1 MIQAAKDS
9 AAVATAGQD
18 AMDAYGKD
26 TVREY
31 VEIPAVKILNDR
43 GEFSATMGTLPPW
56 IRPAIRKLP
65 WFRKGSQAVKNL
77 AGMAIVMVAK
87 RLSTPTDRTDL
98 LRKLQEGKD
107 DEGNPMGRE
116 ELTAETLTQL
126 IAGSDTTSKSVL
138 SFFPLD
144 SYSDDDCSSSCAI
157 TYWLARYP
165 RVQDKLQKELDEHL
179 GTEDETVS
187 TSEQVKRLPYLDAVI
202 NEALRMHS
210 TSSMGLPRLVPAG
223 GVTVSGRYFPEG
235 AILSVPTYTIHRD
248 PSIWG
253 DDVEEFRPERWFER
267 NQADIQKG
275 FNPFSYGPRYD
286 ILPLRFVRTSLTHSR
301 ACVGR
306 NLANMELIIIVSSIL
321 RRYRFTLQDDKPV
334 RR

>member
-1 MIQAAKDS
+1 MRVVGLGKMANSGWIAYLVRELPSLPSRDPINQSNQQGTTTSPLILSVCSTGTAMIRTNTPPASGDLAFGSPFGMIQAAKDS

-138 SFFPLD
+138 SFFP
-144 SYSDDDCSSSCAI
+144 
-157 TYWLARYP
+157 
-165 RVQDKLQKELDEHL
+165 
-179 GTEDETVS
+179 
-187 TSEQVKRLPYLDAVI
+187 
-202 NEALRMHS
+202 
-210 TSSMGLPRLVPAG
+210 
-223 GVTVSGRYFPEG
+223 
-235 AILSVPTYTIHRD
+235 
-248 PSIWG
+248 
-253 DDVEEFRPERWFER
+253 
-267 NQADIQKG
+267 
-275 FNPFSYGPRYD
+275 
-286 ILPLRFVRTSLTHSR
+286 
-301 ACVGR
+301 
-306 NLANMELIIIVSSIL
+306 
-321 RRYRFTLQDDKPV
+321 
-334 RR
+334 